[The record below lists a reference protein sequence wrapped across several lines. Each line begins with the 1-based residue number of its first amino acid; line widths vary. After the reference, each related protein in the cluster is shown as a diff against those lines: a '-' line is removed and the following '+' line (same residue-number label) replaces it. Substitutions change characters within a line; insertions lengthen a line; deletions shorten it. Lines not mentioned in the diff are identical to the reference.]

1 MLTKTLSLNRLAV
14 SKAIVEQNVAA
25 MSTSVNIRAK
35 FEDAY
40 LERKVNLSK
49 GVKKT

>member
-1 MLTKTLSLNRLAV
+1 MLSRTLSLNRLAA

-35 FEDAY
+35 FEEAY
-40 LERKVNLSK
+40 LERKANLAK
-49 GVKKT
+49 GKKQA